1 MSPICS
7 ILHESFDDY
16 LGDALPAPQRKM
28 LREHL
33 AVCAECLGAA
43 TAKDASFLFA
53 RSMPGE
59 VAPDETA
66 RILLGVRAG
75 VGHIETE
82 RRIGVAR
89 RRRVAGAAAAAAAA
103 AVAAVALL
111 VLTIPGGSDARREPG
126 TAALPAPVPSPGTS
140 EQAGSSFGLASSGLA
155 AEAALPS
162 PGATVYDLNPGADR
176 TEPRVVWIVDRGL
189 DI

>member
-1 MSPICS
+1 MSPICL
-7 ILHESFDDY
+7 ILRESFDDY
-16 LGDALPAPQRKM
+16 LGDALPAPQRRM

-59 VAPDETA
+59 VAPDDTA

-89 RRRVAGAAAAAAAA
+89 RRPVAGAAAAAA
-103 AVAAVALL
+103 VVLL
-111 VLTIPGGSDARREPG
+111 VLTIPGGSDAGREPG
-126 TAALPAPVPSPGTS
+126 TAALPAPVPSPAAS
-140 EQAGSSFGLASSGLA
+140 EQADTLGLAPAGLT

>member
-1 MSPICS
+1 VSPICS
-7 ILHESFDDY
+7 ILRESFEDY

-33 AVCAECLGAA
+33 AACAECLGAA
-43 TAKDASFLFA
+43 AAKDASFLFA
-53 RSMPGE
+53 RPMPGE

-82 RRIGVAR
+82 RRIGGAR
-89 RRRVAGAAAAAAAA
+89 RRRFAGAAAA
-103 AVAAVALL
+103 AAVALL

-126 TAALPAPVPSPGTS
+126 AAALPAPVPSPGTS
-140 EQAGSSFGLASSGLA
+140 AQAGSSFGLAPAGLA

-176 TEPRVVWIVDRGL
+176 AEPRVVWIVDRGL

>member
-1 MSPICS
+1 MSPICG
-7 ILHESFDDY
+7 ILRESFDDY

-33 AVCAECLGAA
+33 TVCAGCLAA
-43 TAKDASFLFA
+43 AAGKDASFLFA
-53 RSMPGE
+53 RPMAQE

-66 RILLGVRAG
+66 RILAGVRAG

-82 RRIGVAR
+82 RRIAVATRRRFAGVA
-89 RRRVAGAAAAAAAA
+89 AA
-103 AVAAVALL
+103 AAVALL

-126 TAALPAPVPSPGTS
+126 IAALPAPVPSPAAS
-140 EQAGSSFGLASSGLA
+140 EQAAFSAGVAAAGLPT
-155 AEAALPS
+155 EAAS
-162 PGATVYDLNPGADR
+162 ASEGATVYDLNPGAGR
-176 TEPRVVWIVDRGL
+176 GEPRVVWIVDRGL

>member
-7 ILHESFDDY
+7 ILRESFDDY

-33 AVCAECLGAA
+33 AACAECLGAA
-43 TAKDASFLFA
+43 AAKDASFLFA
-53 RSMPGE
+53 RPMPGE

-66 RILLGVRAG
+66 RILAGVRAG

-82 RRIGVAR
+82 RRIAAATR
-89 RRRVAGAAAAAAAA
+89 RRFAGVAAAAAA
-103 AVAAVALL
+103 AVVALL
-111 VLTIPGGSDARREPG
+111 VLTRPGGSDVRRQPQA
-126 TAALPAPVPSPGTS
+126 AALPAPVPSPGAS
-140 EQAGSSFGLASSGLA
+140 ISSGLA
-155 AEAALPS
+155 PAGLPAEAAS
-162 PGATVYDLNPGADR
+162 GSSGATVYDLNPGADR
-176 TEPRVVWIVDRGL
+176 AEPRVVWIVDRGL

>member
-7 ILHESFDDY
+7 ILRESFDDY

-33 AVCAECLGAA
+33 AACAECLGAA
-43 TAKDASFLFA
+43 AAKDASFLFA
-53 RSMPGE
+53 RPMPGE

-82 RRIGVAR
+82 RRIAAATR
-89 RRRVAGAAAAAAAA
+89 RRFAGVAAAAAA
-103 AVAAVALL
+103 AVVALL
-111 VLTIPGGSDARREPG
+111 VLTRPGGSDARREPG
-126 TAALPAPVPSPGTS
+126 TAALPAPVPSPGAS
-140 EQAGSSFGLASSGLA
+140 ISSGLA
-155 AEAALPS
+155 PAGLPAEAAS
-162 PGATVYDLNPGADR
+162 TSSGATVYDLNPGADR
-176 TEPRVVWIVDRGL
+176 AEPRVVWIVDRGL

>member
-1 MSPICS
+1 VSPICS
-7 ILHESFDDY
+7 ILRESFDDY

-43 TAKDASFLFA
+43 AAKDASFLFA
-53 RSMPGE
+53 RPMPGE

-89 RRRVAGAAAAAAAA
+89 RRRFAGAAAAAAA
-103 AVAAVALL
+103 VVALL
-111 VLTIPGGSDARREPG
+111 VLTRPGGSDARREPG
-126 TAALPAPVPSPGTS
+126 TAALPAPVSSPGTS
-140 EQAGSSFGLASSGLA
+140 EQAASPFGLAPAGLA

-176 TEPRVVWIVDRGL
+176 AEPRVVWIVDRGL

>member
-7 ILHESFDDY
+7 IVRESFDDY

-33 AVCAECLGAA
+33 TVCEQCLAEAA
-43 TAKDASFLFA
+43 SKDASFLFA
-53 RSMPGE
+53 RPMAEE

-66 RILLGVRAG
+66 RILAGVRAG

-82 RRIGVAR
+82 RRIAAATRRRFAGVA
-89 RRRVAGAAAAAAAA
+89 AA
-103 AVAAVALL
+103 AAVALL
-111 VLTIPGGSDARREPG
+111 VLTIPGGSDARRQPEI
-126 TAALPAPVPSPGTS
+126 AALPAPAPGPADS
-140 EQAGSSFGLASSGLA
+140 EQTTISSGIAPAALP
-155 AEAALPS
+155 AEAAAPS
-162 PGATVYDLNPGADR
+162 SGATVYDLNPGAGR
-176 TEPRVVWIVDRGL
+176 GEPRVVWIVDRGL